1 MSIMDEAMAYKGN
14 AYRRVEP
21 HVKFP
26 CDIDYDPF
34 QVMREKDLK
43 YGKCYMWHLWKGG

>member
-1 MSIMDEAMAYKGN
+1 MDEANNLQRKCLC
-14 AYRRVEP
+14 RRVEP

-43 YGKCYMWHLWKGG
+43 YGNKCYMASLGKVAH